1 MECCS
6 FCCVTSDSFFSVVSA
21 QPMFNLFC
29 LFPKQEMSE
38 PNEIQWYYKYSM
50 DSVPLFFFFLN
61 FKRAQLLTD
70 AQRRICCST
79 YCKADVLF
87 F

>member
-1 MECCS
+1 
-6 FCCVTSDSFFSVVSA
+6 
-21 QPMFNLFC
+21 MFNLFC
-29 LFPKQEMSE
+29 MFPKQEMSE

-70 AQRRICCST
+70 AQQRICCST